1 MFGSQSSMESDED
14 GQSYEDEW
22 KKNSAGSAEYGG
34 ARRQIVITIFGPIL
48 VAVFVVTESLMM

>member
-1 MFGSQSSMESDED
+1 MFGSQNSMESDED

-22 KKNSAGSAEYGG
+22 KKNSAEYGG

-48 VAVFVVTESLMM
+48 VAVFVVT